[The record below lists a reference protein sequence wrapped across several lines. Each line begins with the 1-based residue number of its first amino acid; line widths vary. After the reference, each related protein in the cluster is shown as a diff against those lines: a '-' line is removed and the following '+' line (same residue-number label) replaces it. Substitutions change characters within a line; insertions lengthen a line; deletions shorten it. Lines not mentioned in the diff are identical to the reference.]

1 MSHTKLSADFAGR
14 SHSNM
19 SKATKTR
26 PNGARPAAP
35 PRDNVIWNVP
45 NILTATRLILSVL
58 VFVLIPYHQYGMAVL
73 VFAIAASTDW
83 VDGYWARKYGQVTK
97 LGRIFDPFVDK
108 IIICGTFIYL
118 AAEYSRG
125 SGIMPWMAV
134 VVVGRELLVTALR
147 SIIEGKGG
155 DFSAKYLAK
164 WKMVFQCLAVIASLI
179 VLRFLHQHPGE
190 ALPMWL
196 SSSLVISAWVAM
208 ILTIYTGLEYVFI
221 AARAM
226 RD

>member
-1 MSHTKLSADFAGR
+1 MAKTKVRTSSTG
-14 SHSNM
+14 
-19 SKATKTR
+19 
-26 PNGARPAAP
+26 PAVAP
-35 PRDNVIWNVP
+35 SDNVVWNVP
-45 NILTATRLILSVL
+45 NILTATRLILSVMI
-58 VFVLIPYHQYGMAVL
+58 FALIPYKMYGTAVV
-73 VFAIAASTDW
+73 VFTIAASTDW

-118 AAEYSRG
+118 AAEHASG

-147 SIIEGKGG
+147 SAIEGKGG

-164 WKMVFQCLAVIASLI
+164 WKMVFQCLAAIISLL
-179 VLRFLHQHPGE
+179 VLRYLHPNVAEPPLPIAELPG
-190 ALPMWL
+190 WL
-196 SSSLVISAWVAM
+196 SSSLVVSAWVAM
-208 ILTIYTGLEYVFI
+208 ILTVYTGLEYVFI

>member
-1 MSHTKLSADFAGR
+1 MP
-14 SHSNM
+14 
-19 SKATKTR
+19 KASKTR
-26 PNGARPAAP
+26 PTASRTMAAP
-35 PRDNVIWNVP
+35 SDNIVWNVP
-45 NILTATRLILSVL
+45 NILTATRLILSVMI
-58 VFVLIPYHQYGMAVL
+58 FALIPYKMYGTAVV
-73 VFAIAASTDW
+73 VFVIAASTDW

-118 AAEYSRG
+118 AAEYPA

-147 SIIEGKGG
+147 SAIEGKGG

-164 WKMVFQCLAVIASLI
+164 WKMLFQCAAAVASL
-179 VLRFLHQHPGE
+179 VALRYAFQYPDDD
-190 ALPMWL
+190 LPRWI
-196 SSSLVISAWVAM
+196 SFSLVVSVWIAI

>member
-1 MSHTKLSADFAGR
+1 
-14 SHSNM
+14 M
-19 SKATKTR
+19 SKATKSR
-26 PNGARPAAP
+26 PTG
-35 PRDNVIWNVP
+35 PRSVANPSADTIWNVP
-45 NILTATRLILSVL
+45 NILTATRLILSIL
-58 VFVLIPYHQYGMAVL
+58 VFVLIPYKAYGAAVV
-73 VFAIAASTDW
+73 VFTIAASTDW

-118 AAEYSRG
+118 AAEHHLG

-164 WKMVFQCLAVIASLI
+164 WKMVFQCLAVIASL
-179 VLRFLHQHPGE
+179 VTLRYLQPDVNAPPLPWSTLPG
-190 ALPMWL
+190 WL
-196 SSSLVISAWVAM
+196 SSSLVVSTWVAM
-208 ILTIYTGLEYVFI
+208 ILTIYTGLEYAYI

>member
-1 MSHTKLSADFAGR
+1 MQPG
-14 SHSNM
+14 
-19 SKATKTR
+19 
-26 PNGARPAAP
+26 
-35 PRDNVIWNVP
+35 DNVVWNVP
-45 NILTATRLILSVL
+45 NILTATRLILSVMI
-58 VFVLIPYHQYGMAVL
+58 FALIPYERYGMAAV
-73 VFAIAASTDW
+73 VFTIAASTDW
-83 VDGYWARKYGQVTK
+83 IDGYWARKYGQVTK

-118 AAEYSRG
+118 AAEYARG

-147 SIIEGKGG
+147 SAIEGKGG

-164 WKMVFQCLAVIASLI
+164 WKMLFQCAAAVASL
-179 VLRFLHQHPGE
+179 VALRYLTQYPE
-190 ALPMWL
+190 DDLPRWL
-196 SSSLVISAWVAM
+196 SSSLVVSVWVAM
-208 ILTIYTGLEYVFI
+208 ILTVYTGLEYVFI

>member
-1 MSHTKLSADFAGR
+1 
-14 SHSNM
+14 M
-19 SKATKTR
+19 SKATKSR
-26 PNGARPAAP
+26 PTG
-35 PRDNVIWNVP
+35 PRSVASPSDNVVWNVP
-45 NILTATRLILSVL
+45 NILTATRLILSVMI
-58 VFVLIPYHQYGMAVL
+58 FVLIPYQMYGTAVV
-73 VFAIAASTDW
+73 VFTIAASTDW
-83 VDGYWARKYGQVTK
+83 VDGYWARRYGQVTK

-118 AAEYSRG
+118 AAEYSSG

-147 SIIEGKGG
+147 SAIEGKGG

-164 WKMVFQCLAVIASLI
+164 WKMVFQCLAAIASL
-179 VLRFLHQHPGE
+179 VALRYLHHDTVEP
-190 ALPMWL
+190 LPYSSLPTWL

-208 ILTIYTGLEYVFI
+208 VLTVYTGLEYVFV